1 MNNYL
6 KPEPTVDLHG
16 ISVLGLAHVGDAV
29 FELMVRTWLCTK
41 GTSTAKRLHGETV
54 SYVSA
59 KAQAAFAEKIVP
71 QLNEE
76 EYAVYKRGRNAHVN
90 NVPKGTTFGQYH
102 CATGVEALFGYL
114 YLSGKEERLGELFE
128 IIIEN

>member
-1 MNNYL
+1 MKNYF
-6 KPEPTVDLHG
+6 KPEKSVDLHG
-16 ISVLGLAHVGDAV
+16 MSVLGLAHVGDAV

-59 KAQAAFAEKIVP
+59 KAQAAFAQKIVP

-76 EYAVYKRGRNAHVN
+76 EHAVYKRGRNAHAN
-90 NVPKGTTFGQYH
+90 NVPKGTTFEEYH
-102 CATGVEALFGYL
+102 CATGLETLFGYL

-128 IIIEN
+128 TIIEN